1 MVDRLLRD
9 VRWIFVWIV
18 LLLEVRRML
27 DIYIYIYSLDFSI
40 EASTHPNWTSID
52 IFDWLELVEL
62 RLLCVVL
69 SKDVRRMFVGL
80 SIYIR

>member
-18 LLLEVRRML
+18 LLLEVRR
-27 DIYIYIYSLDFSI
+27 IYSLDFSI

>member
-27 DIYIYIYSLDFSI
+27 DIYSLDFSI